1 MRRIAVLILLVG
13 AALAALFCSGR
24 LVLNTTYSVPVGL
37 WWRVDE
43 TLQRG
48 DTVRVPIADFK
59 STDWMPEAKPLSY
72 FIAYPD
78 LLSPQNLFCHNA
90 VDMEDRRGIQSIE
103 RGCMGCPFR
112 I

>member
-1 MRRIAVLILLVG
+1 MRRIAALILLVG

-24 LVLNTTYSVPVGL
+24 LVLNTTYSVHVGL

-59 STDWMPEAKPLSY
+59 STDWMPEAKPFSY
-72 FIAYPD
+72 FIAHPD

-90 VDMEDRRGIQSIE
+90 VDIEDRRDIQSIE
-103 RGCMGCPFR
+103 RGCMRCPFK